1 MMAKQMM
8 NASPASSPTL
18 VSRAILGNP
27 PDVCAVISSMIEH

>member
-8 NASPASSPTL
+8 NANPASSPTL

-27 PDVCAVISSMIEH
+27 PEDCAVISSMTQH